1 MKLRYFLLLRVILRI
16 CPVVPLVFLILTAPR
31 PAVARDLAFLE
42 DNSAKITI
50 LSGYRCS
57 SRATLNVES
66 ATAAIFDAQVAYLGT
81 LFGAALNNLLQSCPK
96 LSSVTLRGRV
106 GDIGWVDAE
115 ASAAQGWQMVMELPK
130 LEQAATTIPDKI
142 RGFGDLPDL
151 SAIYKPFR
159 AVPGVADTRAFRT
172 FASFAESTVL
182 GIAGNGPAFDAFA
195 REKLDKMP
203 DEKAA
208 AEIEKALEVV
218 EIYDR
223 TAARVLRMRFAR
235 LRQDIMRAEWTDV
248 LSRALTPDASVAD
261 AAGKVGAQLGRRPVA
276 DSDLQF
282 LDDRLASWI
291 EGRLQRH
298 DAGNPGDGL
307 ADLAKDRGMA
317 EDLAKTRVPE
327 GMARTRATVEE
338 AGLAYSEFL
347 DQALPEQ
354 MSAAQAVI
362 DETGTGFAD
371 VDLVVET
378 GLALSDEFRSHG
390 FDEIADA
397 LADYAGE
404 RGARLIAEGLPGYR
418 AELDA
423 REMNRDG
430 IASVQAEIAAFE
442 ELSADFTGFAAY
454 AEAAEAAL
462 VSGRARACAGHAGAV
477 KDGDRIVID
486 TGDAARPLP
495 AFACAL
501 YHNDHILAGFELTPD
516 ESALLSIDTAD
527 QGLAEFTLAD
537 LGPTDGGQLYGAGT
551 DADGMDWGDTIAALI
566 IPPPSGEPD
575 RNGVTECDLLAGD
588 PADPKQP
595 GPGVNLETVP
605 VEYDFDR
612 AIDACIA
619 AVEYDPGATRQVYQ
633 LGRVLDFLGDS
644 ENAQHYV
651 DAAAERDYPP
661 ALHLKATQT
670 LMTQEGDDAFF
681 DAIDLY
687 KEAAK
692 LGFAPART
700 ELDELMPPG
709 TELYREIPEPTDQ
722 EVMGA
727 VKTTICEGFA
737 GLGACVH
744 RTGVASKKCF
754 QVAAD
759 AFSCE
764 IVLNQRCEMKMGND
778 PLMRMLS
785 DMTAA
790 SCPRRTD
797 PLFMRMTKSGSGWTA
812 RNEM

>member
-298 DAGNPGDGL
+298 DPAIPATGWPIWQRIAGWPRTWPRPGCRKGWPG
-307 ADLAKDRGMA
+307 RGRRWRRPGWPIPNSW
-317 EDLAKTRVPE
+317 TRP
-327 GMARTRATVEE
+327 
-338 AGLAYSEFL
+338 
-347 DQALPEQ
+347 
-354 MSAAQAVI
+354 
-362 DETGTGFAD
+362 
-371 VDLVVET
+371 
-378 GLALSDEFRSHG
+378 
-390 FDEIADA
+390 
-397 LADYAGE
+397 
-404 RGARLIAEGLPGYR
+404 
-418 AELDA
+418 
-423 REMNRDG
+423 
-430 IASVQAEIAAFE
+430 
-442 ELSADFTGFAAY
+442 
-454 AEAAEAAL
+454 
-462 VSGRARACAGHAGAV
+462 C
-477 KDGDRIVID
+477 
-486 TGDAARPLP
+486 
-495 AFACAL
+495 
-501 YHNDHILAGFELTPD
+501 
-516 ESALLSIDTAD
+516 
-527 QGLAEFTLAD
+527 
-537 LGPTDGGQLYGAGT
+537 
-551 DADGMDWGDTIAALI
+551 
-566 IPPPSGEPD
+566 PS
-575 RNGVTECDLLAGD
+575 R
-588 PADPKQP
+588 
-595 GPGVNLETVP
+595 
-605 VEYDFDR
+605 
-612 AIDACIA
+612 
-619 AVEYDPGATRQVYQ
+619 
-633 LGRVLDFLGDS
+633 
-644 ENAQHYV
+644 
-651 DAAAERDYPP
+651 
-661 ALHLKATQT
+661 
-670 LMTQEGDDAFF
+670 
-681 DAIDLY
+681 
-687 KEAAK
+687 
-692 LGFAPART
+692 
-700 ELDELMPPG
+700 
-709 TELYREIPEPTDQ
+709 
-722 EVMGA
+722 
-727 VKTTICEGFA
+727 
-737 GLGACVH
+737 
-744 RTGVASKKCF
+744 
-754 QVAAD
+754 
-759 AFSCE
+759 
-764 IVLNQRCEMKMGND
+764 
-778 PLMRMLS
+778 
-785 DMTAA
+785 
-790 SCPRRTD
+790 
-797 PLFMRMTKSGSGWTA
+797 
-812 RNEM
+812 